1 MLIAAIIHSDTRTS
15 LLFPSL
21 MPRLATFDA
30 DGWQLDS
37 AEVHHATNPA
47 TFWIPPRAR
56 REGLQPGDGAKL
68 LFRIAAQQG
77 VERMWVI
84 VRRRA
89 ETLYVGVL
97 DSTPLDAEPRVLRR
111 GDTIVFG
118 PEHVADISR
127 PDREYVVAHYGE
139 AFFDTD

>member
-1 MLIAAIIHSDTRTS
+1 MRIAAIIHSDTRTS

-47 TFWIPPRAR
+47 TFWIAPRAR

-68 LFRIAAQQG
+68 LIRIAAQQG

-89 ETLYVGVL
+89 LWRGVL
-97 DSTPLDAEPRVLRR
+97 RHGLADS
-111 GDTIVFG
+111 
-118 PEHVADISR
+118 
-127 PDREYVVAHYGE
+127 
-139 AFFDTD
+139 